1 VNQAKIERKSEEKTG
16 SDEPKSSISFFSW
29 TIYTLA
35 EAQMLSNFKKTP
47 RDSATTLPSVQKNES
62 CMTHNQ
68 NTCLNAF

>member
-1 VNQAKIERKSEEKTG
+1 MV
-16 SDEPKSSISFFSW
+16 
-29 TIYTLA
+29 YTLA

-68 NTCLNAF
+68 NTCLNAFLFLFNVSPGPLKSKPLRFGLF